1 MRDSTGDVPI
11 GRPPVTRESAVMVC
25 GGWGDVY
32 GVTVRWGGEA
42 IVALPY
48 ILCHKALSPYYMT

>member
-1 MRDSTGDVPI
+1 
-11 GRPPVTRESAVMVC
+11 MVC